1 MTRLGGPG
9 NFGRA
14 ECGQAGDRS
23 PRLALCRAG
32 TARPRKLWT
41 MPGGGSPRGYQVEE
55 AL

>member
-1 MTRLGGPG
+1 MTADARPG

-14 ECGQAGDRS
+14 ECGQAGGRS

-32 TARPRKLWT
+32 AARPQELWT
-41 MPGGGSPRGYQVEE
+41 MPGGRTLRGYQVEE